1 MQDEINSRVVAL
13 SIRLGAAGARLT
25 AHALKEAMQKYLAE
39 NERAK
44 LQKAQKA
51 PADKTRHGKQTVGQ
65 LMEQNTGLTNIE
77 ITDNNIKSFEKVARK
92 YSVDYSLKKDSSM
105 DPPRYIV
112 FFRARDV
119 DVMTAAFR
127 EYTGISMS
135 KEEKKSVSQRLQ
147 KALDRM
153 RIIGHRER
161 DRDKEKNRG
170 FER

>member
-77 ITDNNIKSFEKVARK
+77 ITDQNIKSFERVAKK
-92 YSVDYSLKKDSSM
+92 YNIDFALKKDKSI
-105 DPPRYIV
+105 DPPRYLV
-112 FFRARDV
+112 FFKARDAE
-119 DVMTAAFR
+119 VMDAAFNEYSSKVNAHAKRPSIRKLLSQNIEKAKHMQR
-127 EYTGISMS
+127 E
-135 KEEKKSVSQRLQ
+135 KVKQ
-147 KALDRM
+147 KDR
-153 RIIGHRER
+153 GQER
-161 DRDKEKNRG
+161 
-170 FER
+170 

>member
-77 ITDNNIKSFEKVARK
+77 ITDQNIKSFERIARK
-92 YSVDYSLKKDSSM
+92 YNIDFALKRIRLLLLPDIWFSL
-105 DPPRYIV
+105 RHG
-112 FFRARDV
+112 
-119 DVMTAAFR
+119 T
-127 EYTGISMS
+127 
-135 KEEKKSVSQRLQ
+135 
-147 KALDRM
+147 
-153 RIIGHRER
+153 
-161 DRDKEKNRG
+161 
-170 FER
+170 